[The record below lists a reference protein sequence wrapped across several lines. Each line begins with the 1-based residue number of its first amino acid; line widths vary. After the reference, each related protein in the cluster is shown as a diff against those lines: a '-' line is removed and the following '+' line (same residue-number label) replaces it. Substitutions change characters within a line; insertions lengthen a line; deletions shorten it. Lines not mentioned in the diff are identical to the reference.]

1 VTSPS
6 LFPAILL
13 IAKDRIS
20 ILNVMLFKINQEST
34 VAIVI
39 SAEVNSSTELV
50 FCRLFNEQFRLLSFS
65 GSLAVN

>member
-1 VTSPS
+1 MTSPS

-20 ILNVMLFKINQEST
+20 ILNVMLYKNNQEST

-39 SAEVNSSTELV
+39 SVAGISSTELA
-50 FCRLFNEQFRLLSFS
+50 FCGSFNEQFRVLNFS
-65 GSLAVN
+65 

>member
-1 VTSPS
+1 MTSPS

-20 ILNVMLFKINQEST
+20 ILNVMLYKNNQEST

-39 SAEVNSSTELV
+39 SVAGIFSTELA
-50 FCRLFNEQFRLLSFS
+50 FSGSFNEQFRVLNFS
-65 GSLAVN
+65 

>member
-1 VTSPS
+1 MLLPS

-13 IAKDRIS
+13 IDIDRIS

-39 SAEVNSSTELV
+39 SVAGISSIELA
-50 FCRLFNEQFRLLSFS
+50 FCGSFNEQFRVLNFS
-65 GSLAVN
+65 

>member
-1 VTSPS
+1 VTSSS

-20 ILNVMLFKINQEST
+20 ILNIMLFKINQEST

-39 SAEVNSSTELV
+39 SAEVVSSTELA
-50 FCRLFNEQFRLLSFS
+50 FCGSFNEQFRLLCFS
-65 GSLAVN
+65 

>member
-6 LFPAILL
+6 LFSAILL

-20 ILNVMLFKINQEST
+20 ILNIILFKINQEST

-39 SAEVNSSTELV
+39 SAGVNSSTELA
-50 FCRLFNEQFRLLSFS
+50 FCGLFNEQFRLLSFS
-65 GSLAVN
+65 ESLAVN

>member
-1 VTSPS
+1 MTSPS

-20 ILNVMLFKINQEST
+20 ILNVMLYKNNQEST

-39 SAEVNSSTELV
+39 SVAGISSTELA
-50 FCRLFNEQFRLLSFS
+50 FFGSINERYRVLNFS
-65 GSLAVN
+65 